1 MPDDIASTHYV
12 VLNIGR
18 AKIRFGGADGRP
30 WDEQHH
36 DLFAVQ
42 LPGQPLVYGEWREK
56 WAKNGNDFDI
66 EIIDF
71 GLPDA
76 NMAGPD
82 GNHQVYAL
90 RDRAGI
96 EDLIRRLFSSVEARS
111 CIWPFSS
118 EKGRFL
124 GHIEFRTGWIRIHP
138 RL

>member
-1 MPDDIASTHYV
+1 MADDIASTSYV

-18 AKIRFGGADGRP
+18 AKMRFGGASGRP

-42 LPGQPLVYGEWREK
+42 LPDQPLVYGEWRQR

-71 GLPDA
+71 GLLDA

-82 GNHQVYAL
+82 GNHQVYAT
-90 RDRAGI
+90 RDIAVI
-96 EDLIRRLFSSVEARS
+96 EDLVRRPFSSAEARS
-111 CIWPFSS
+111 DVWPFSG
-118 EKGRFL
+118 EKGKFL
-124 GHIEFRTGWIRIHP
+124 GHIEFLAGWIRIHP